1 MDRLI
6 KLLSG
11 ILVVSL
17 CLMGIVFVLAST
29 TAIVMAVIAAI
40 NGEIAWF

>member
-6 KLLSG
+6 KLLAG
-11 ILVVSL
+11 ILVASL
-17 CLMGIVFVLAST
+17 CLMGIVFILAST

>member
-17 CLMGIVFVLAST
+17 YLMGIVFVLAST